1 MADCY
6 TGVDPNCG
14 ECCAIFTDEEKR
26 AAFGYQVEE
35 ATCECHDI
43 CVKDVRDICVKER
56 TLRFCVPCSTN
67 GGRAGCRGGFLPD
80 GAPSLQSW
88 RVYCADETISPA
100 TGCDR
105 IVNEVEFEVVLRY
118 DSGTLLV
125 VTPRESFDCMW
136 YDFAKFPS
144 GEFYENSTAGLNQ
157 FKNEQ
162 AMIDG
167 SCKVIIIEN
176 VQVVIE
182 GNDCILEITYKVIDK
197 LWKHENL
204 LVSALRPYVGSGETI
219 NITVCQQFEQG
230 HLIGPCTG
238 EDPCG
243 GSTAG

>member
-43 CVKDVRDICVKER
+43 CVKDVRDICVKIQ
-56 TLRFCVPCSTN
+56 TLNFCVPCNINN
-67 GGRAGCRGGFLPD
+67 GAGCRGGFLPS
-80 GAPSLQSW
+80 GVPTVQSW
-88 RVYCADETISPA
+88 RIYCADETISPA

-105 IVNEVEFEVVLRY
+105 IVNDVEFEVVLMY
-118 DSGTLLV
+118 DTGTLV
-125 VTPRESFDCMW
+125 MVTPRESFACMW
-136 YDFAKFPS
+136 HEFAKFPS
-144 GEFYENSTAGLNQ
+144 GEFYTNDTAGLEE
-157 FKNEQ
+157 FKSEQ

-167 SCKVIIIEN
+167 SCKVVIVED
-176 VQVVIE
+176 VQVVLE
-182 GNDCILEITYKVIDK
+182 GNDCILQITYKVIDK
-197 LWKHENL
+197 LWKYENL
-204 LVSALRPYVGSGETI
+204 LVSALRPYIGTDGVT

-238 EDPCG
+238 ENLCG